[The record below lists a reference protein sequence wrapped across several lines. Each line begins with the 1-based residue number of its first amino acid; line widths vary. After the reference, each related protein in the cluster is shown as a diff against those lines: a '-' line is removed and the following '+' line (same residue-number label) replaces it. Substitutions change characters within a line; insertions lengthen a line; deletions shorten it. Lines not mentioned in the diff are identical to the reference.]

1 MEVISQLAAEV
12 TTLAQQEMLFIT
24 WRDIIEI
31 AFFTVTSYRIVK
43 WLNKDTQKNLARY
56 FYLYCALALGSYYA
70 NLHVISL
77 VLFFGAP
84 IVAVLFLILHQQTL
98 QKNFIV
104 TKSLTQKPDA
114 SDKWLEEI
122 IQASLRGVNKNKTVI
137 CVIERT
143 DALNVFLTAQCT
155 FNAPVTHELLDLL
168 MNTTPDDEMTTLWVS
183 HTGLLIAINPHWH
196 AGYDEI
202 WASQQMNPLHRY
214 KQDALLISQKSD
226 AIITVI
232 SPETRLFDVLVGGKG
247 FDNISAGYAF
257 SLIKQHIATK
267 QVTKGNA
274 YATLSKKGTDEQL
287 RT

>member
-1 MEVISQLAAEV
+1 MEVLNFLATEV
-12 TTLAQQEMLFIT
+12 NTWVRQELLFIT

-31 AFFTVTSYRIVK
+31 AFFTVTSYHVVK
-43 WLNKDTQKNLARY
+43 WLNRDTQKSLTRY
-56 FYLYCALALGSYYA
+56 FYLYCTLALGSYYA
-70 NLHVISL
+70 SLHVISL

-104 TKSLTQKPDA
+104 GKTLTPKPDA

-122 IQASLRGVNKNKTVI
+122 IQASLRGVNKNKTVL

-143 DALNVFLTAQCT
+143 DALNVFFTARCT
-155 FNAPVTHELLDLL
+155 FNAPVTRELLNLL
-168 MNTTPDDEMTTLWVS
+168 MNTTPDDEMITIWVS

-202 WASQQMNPLHRY
+202 WASQQMTPLHRY

-232 SPETRLFDVLVGGKG
+232 SPETRLFDVLVSGKG

-267 QVTKGNA
+267 QVTKGTA
-274 YATLSKKGTDEQL
+274 HATLTQKGADEQL

>member
-1 MEVISQLAAEV
+1 MEVLSQLAATV
-12 TTLAQQEMLFIT
+12 NTWARQELLFIT

-31 AFFTVTSYRIVK
+31 AFFTVTSYYIVT

-70 NLHVISL
+70 SLHVISL
-77 VLFFGAP
+77 TLFFGAP
-84 IVAVLFLILHQQTL
+84 VVAVLFLILHQQTL

-104 TKSLTQKPDA
+104 GKSLTPRPDT
-114 SDKWLEEI
+114 SDKWLEEV
-122 IQASLRGVNKNKTVI
+122 IQASLREVNKNRTVLCI
-137 CVIERT
+137 IERT
-143 DALNVFLTAQCT
+143 DALSVFLTARCT
-155 FNAPVTHELLDLL
+155 FNAPVTRELLNLL
-168 MNTTPDDEMTTLWVS
+168 MNTTPDDEMTTIWVS

-257 SLIKQHIATK
+257 SLIKQHIAAK
-267 QVTKGNA
+267 QIPKGTTH
-274 YATLSKKGTDEQL
+274 ATLTQKGADEQL

>member
-1 MEVISQLAAEV
+1 MEVLNFLVTEV
-12 TTLAQQEMLFIT
+12 STWVHQELLFIT

-31 AFFTVTSYRIVK
+31 AFFTVTSYYIVR

-70 NLHVISL
+70 YLHVISL
-77 VLFFGAP
+77 VLFFSAP
-84 IVAVLFLILHQQTL
+84 IVAVLFLIVHQQTL

-104 TKSLTQKPDA
+104 GKTLTPKSDA
-114 SDKWLEEI
+114 SDKWLEEV
-122 IQASLRGVNKNKTVI
+122 IQASLRGVNKNKTI
-137 CVIERT
+137 LCVIERA
-143 DALNVFLTAQCT
+143 DALNVFFTARCT
-155 FNAPVTHELLDLL
+155 FNAPVTRELLNLL
-168 MNTTPDDEMTTLWVS
+168 MNTTPDDEMTTIWVS

-267 QVTKGNA
+267 QVTKGTTH
-274 YATLSKKGTDEQL
+274 ATLPQKGADEQP